1 MSILFDILRS
11 WNATESP
18 LNSTDEIRAW
28 IEERKAQTTVVIEK
42 TAFPKGGFWYLDEE
56 TGYIRNQNGS
66 FFQLAGYRKRVG
78 DRITVEQPVILQQE
92 IGYLGILCKKFD
104 GLLHF
109 LMQAKIEPGNINAVQ
124 LSPTIQATKSNFT
137 RKHGGAAPAYLDW
150 FREEGRGRILVDQVQ
165 SEQSS
170 RFYQKRNRN
179 MLLLLDESAE
189 VEVLPTHVWMTLGQI
204 KQLMH
209 EDNAVNMDT
218 RTVLSGISMDPALL
232 SEEELAACEDFFSDK
247 ALYASLFKTPG
258 DDRLHDLFHQ
268 INDHKMFDETT
279 AELVP
284 LTSLESWE
292 ITDREIVCKHPYD
305 FRICYCDIEIEGREV
320 RRWSQP
326 LVEADGKLLL
336 GLFTRVKDGCRE
348 FLVKVRPEI
357 GCFDTA
363 ELGPSIQLEPSNP
376 VSERDSVE
384 TFFLNRL
391 EEGQGVLRD
400 VVLSE
405 EGGRFY
411 HEENRNVILE
421 IAPEELAEPPE
432 GYTWTDYR
440 TLNRMV
446 QFSNVLNIQLR
457 NLLAILDM

>member
-179 MLLLLDESAE
+179 MLLLLDESCTSA
-189 VEVLPTHVWMTLGQI
+189 LSASSI
-204 KQLMH
+204 AC
-209 EDNAVNMDT
+209 AV
-218 RTVLSGISMDPALL
+218 SCAAAIS
-232 SEEELAACEDFFSDK
+232 SS
-247 ALYASLFKTPG
+247 
-258 DDRLHDLFHQ
+258 
-268 INDHKMFDETT
+268 
-279 AELVP
+279 
-284 LTSLESWE
+284 
-292 ITDREIVCKHPYD
+292 
-305 FRICYCDIEIEGREV
+305 
-320 RRWSQP
+320 
-326 LVEADGKLLL
+326 
-336 GLFTRVKDGCRE
+336 
-348 FLVKVRPEI
+348 
-357 GCFDTA
+357 
-363 ELGPSIQLEPSNP
+363 
-376 VSERDSVE
+376 
-384 TFFLNRL
+384 
-391 EEGQGVLRD
+391 
-400 VVLSE
+400 
-405 EGGRFY
+405 
-411 HEENRNVILE
+411 
-421 IAPEELAEPPE
+421 
-432 GYTWTDYR
+432 
-440 TLNRMV
+440 
-446 QFSNVLNIQLR
+446 
-457 NLLAILDM
+457 